1 MADLELE
8 LRLRVCEHGSAYRGA
23 VMRTRFLLAA
33 AALITA
39 GCATAPDEDRRG
51 SQPLEIVDLVD
62 DFAAFE
68 ANSRGLADDARVAA
82 FKAHFA
88 PILPGFYSSER
99 VRFAGYDALIVKALN
114 GWPDDRGRIEG
125 VRDRFAAALAPA
137 QASFEKAFGP
147 LSGYPPIVLVHS
159 LGEFDGGMRSLPGGG
174 RLMFGPDVIARVHG
188 DRDIRPFFH
197 HELFHLMHAR
207 SFDDCG
213 ALWCTLWTE
222 GLATYVSHRL
232 NPTATDA
239 QLLLTEPVPLRAAVD
254 KDRTAALCPIL
265 ARLDS
270 KAEDD
275 IRPLFMGRAASAQLP
290 PRAGY
295 FVGYLVAEEIG
306 RARSLKTLATMPA
319 AQLRPLIEAS
329 LRRLG
334 DCGG

>member
-1 MADLELE
+1 MA
-8 LRLRVCEHGSAYRGA
+8 
-23 VMRTRFLLAA
+23 
-33 AALITA
+33 
-39 GCATAPDEDRRG
+39 

-68 ANSRGLADDARVAA
+68 ASSRSLADDARAGA

-88 PILPGFYSSER
+88 PILPGFYSNER
-99 VRFAGYDALIVKALN
+99 VRFSGYDGLIVKALKA
-114 GWPDDRGRIEG
+114 WPEDRARIEA

-137 QASFEKAFGP
+137 EASFEAEFGP
-147 LSGYPPIVLVHS
+147 MTGYPPIVLVHS

-188 DRDIRPFFH
+188 DGDIRPFFH
-197 HELFHLMHAR
+197 HELFHLMHTR

-213 ALWCTLWTE
+213 ALWCDLWTE

-232 NPTATDA
+232 NPAATDA
-239 QLLLTEPVPLRAAVD
+239 QLLLTEPVPLRAAID
-254 KDRTAALCPIL
+254 KDRKAALCPLL
-265 ARLDS
+265 AKLDS
-270 KAEDD
+270 KADD
-275 IRPLFMGRAASAQLP
+275 DVAPLFMGRGTASQLP

-295 FVGYLVAEEIG
+295 FIGYLVAQEIG
-306 RARSLKTLATMPA
+306 RTRSLKTLATMPA

-334 DCGG
+334 DCRP